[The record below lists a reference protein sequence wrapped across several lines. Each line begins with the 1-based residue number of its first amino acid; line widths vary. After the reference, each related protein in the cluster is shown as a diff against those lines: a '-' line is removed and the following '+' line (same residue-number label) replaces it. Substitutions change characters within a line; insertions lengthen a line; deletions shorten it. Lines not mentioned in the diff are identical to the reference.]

1 MMYKTE
7 YETVQCRKIVNT
19 KAALQK
25 PIT

>member
-1 MMYKTE
+1 MYETE
-7 YETVQCRKIVNT
+7 HDTVQCRKIVNT